1 MICAFNTRI
10 SFWDYHCNVAC
21 VFFLFGRLLRLTV
34 CVVPE
39 NVSSKLDNS
48 QVWTLK

>member
-1 MICAFNTRI
+1 MVKLGSPYDLPTV
-10 SFWDYHCNVAC
+10 SFWDYHCNVA
-21 VFFLFGRLLRLTV
+21 